1 MNGENQVKTGT
12 PPDRTKIPSVRTFS
26 SDTAEYIQKKNVSMV
41 DIAAEQS
48 KKGQVKQPEYKN
60 DLNFGILSAVLV
72 LILLVLAGAGGFWYY
87 KNHNQINQPENQ
99 NIFFKPF
106 ILAEREE
113 IVFVDKNDFLSQIRT
128 VFNKDIQVGTM
139 LNIVAAQ
146 EKGGVKQNIGTENF
160 FQWAGIKYQS
170 SLLDSFSGEMMF
182 IKYSFS
188 QDWPVLVIKIRS
200 YDNAFSRMIKWENFM
215 LKDLQPLL
223 GLEFE
228 TLGNFEDVVI
238 ENRDTR
244 VIKETDGRDILIY
257 SFINKDYLVISTS
270 REALVEVF
278 RRFSS
283 PQYLNQG

>member
-1 MNGENQVKTGT
+1 MNGENQAKVGI
-12 PPDRTKIPSVRTFS
+12 PPDRPKIPSIRTFS

-41 DIAAEQS
+41 DIVAEQS

-72 LILLVLAGAGGFWYY
+72 LFLLVLVGAGGFWYY
-87 KNHNQINQPENQ
+87 KNHNQANQPENQ
-99 NIFFKPF
+99 NLFFKPF
-106 ILAEREE
+106 ILTEREE
-113 IVFVDKNDFLSQIRT
+113 IVFVDKNDFLSQIHS

-146 EKGGVKQNIGTENF
+146 KKGDLEQNIGTENF

-188 QDWPVLVIKIRS
+188 RNWPVLIIKVNF
-200 YDNAFSRMIKWENFM
+200 YDSAFSRMIKWENFM

-257 SFINKDYLVISTS
+257 SFINKDYLVITTS
-270 REALVEVF
+270 REALMEVF

-283 PQYLNQG
+283 PQYLNQ